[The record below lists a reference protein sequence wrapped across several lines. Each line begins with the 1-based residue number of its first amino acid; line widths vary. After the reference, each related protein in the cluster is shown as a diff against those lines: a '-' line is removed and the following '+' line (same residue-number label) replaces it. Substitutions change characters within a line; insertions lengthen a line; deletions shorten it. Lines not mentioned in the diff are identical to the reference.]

1 MDNAPSSAPAI
12 ALVSLG
18 CPKNLVNSEE
28 MLALLYGDGTRPGL
42 VRALTDMRKALQEDE
57 KELRGMTDGLLRK
70 LGGMTDEEY
79 EEAMDGE

>member
-1 MDNAPSSAPAI
+1 MRLTKD
-12 ALVSLG
+12 
-18 CPKNLVNSEE
+18 EE

-79 EEAMDGE
+79 EEAMDGEKNAVLRADGG